1 MANDTFKIALADD
14 HPILREVLKKALTE
28 NSDIEV
34 IGDVGDGI
42 ALINLLGHSAVLPDM
57 VILDVSMPL
66 LDGPEIARCIRELF
80 PKIKILMFTM
90 HAEADIVS
98 QAFKAGADGY
108 LLKEE
113 NAREL
118 FAAIH
123 AIRRGKIYRS
133 PRLEFTN

>member
-14 HPILREVLKKALTE
+14 HPILREVLLKALSAD
-28 NSDIEV
+28 SDIEV
-34 IGDVGDGI
+34 IAAVGDGV
-42 ALINLLGHSAVLPDM
+42 ALINLLGHSTVLPDL

-66 LDGPEIARCIRELF
+66 LDGPEVARCIRELF

-98 QAFKAGADGY
+98 RAFMAGADGY

-113 NAREL
+113 NAEEL
-118 FAAIH
+118 FTAIH
-123 AIRRGKIYRS
+123 AIRRGKMYRS
-133 PRLEFTN
+133 PRLESAN